1 VVVLLLQPEM
11 HCRNQ
16 LLRQKYLFDADSK
29 SFVSSDLLSWA
40 ADRPCSVQD
49 LSWGYLLKVKRG
61 KLARMAEHGLVGG
74 KLRKLK
80 FECHHIK
87 GLLLCAEA
95 LQVLQVGGLHTKRGR
110 SLSGTKCCMKFNHVK
125 GSSFCRQSCACA
137 SNKESLI
144 ASSNYCRAVFACT
157 HARTHAHMVTARP
170 QSGGS
175 ILSIQLQ
182 QAVVV
187 SIANEAALREITAC
201 PYLTFSWF
209 AGWCRIVGRAFHCP
223 LLLDG
228 QSFLDMDPLFC
239 LKDDGALCAR

>member
-1 VVVLLLQPEM
+1 MCLCFKQRESDPE
-11 HCRNQ
+11 C
-16 LLRQKYLFDADSK
+16 
-29 SFVSSDLLSWA
+29 
-40 ADRPCSVQD
+40 VQAVTPAG
-49 LSWGYLLKVKRG
+49 LCLH
-61 KLARMAEHGLVGG
+61 AR
-74 KLRKLK
+74 
-80 FECHHIK
+80 
-87 GLLLCAEA
+87 
-95 LQVLQVGGLHTKRGR
+95 
-110 SLSGTKCCMKFNHVK
+110 
-125 GSSFCRQSCACA
+125 
-137 SNKESLI
+137 
-144 ASSNYCRAVFACT
+144 T

-228 QSFLDMDPLFC
+228 QSLLDMDPLFC